1 MKKKKVVIIGGG
13 FGGISAAK
21 ELKSQDY
28 EVLIIDKT
36 NHHLFQPLLYQ
47 VATSALS
54 PGDIA
59 VPIRAIFSGQ
69 KNVRVIMDEVMAIDR
84 NNKTLKLKEAE
95 IPFDFLIVA
104 PGSKHSYFAHSPWER
119 YAPGLKT
126 LNDAL
131 AIREKILCSLEE
143 AEKIHDPMR
152 AKKYLTFVI
161 IGGGPT
167 GVELAGAIAEIAK
180 QTIMKDFRSFK
191 PADTCIYLIEGTSRL
206 LPAFSG
212 SLSLKVKS
220 DLEELGVK
228 IILNTMVTDISAR
241 GVALGDRFIETANVI
256 WAAGNVAPPLL
267 KSLDTRLDR
276 MGRVLVGKDL
286 SIDEEQNIFVIGDS
300 AALATENG
308 NDLPAIAPVAMQ
320 QGKFVAAIIKS
331 GLDKTD
337 RPVFKYRD
345 KGSMATVGRA
355 KAVAEI
361 KGLKLSGLLA
371 WLAWCFVHIFYLIG
385 FRNRFRVMAEWIWY
399 YFTRR
404 NGVRLIVGQAE
415 KCGE

>member
-1 MKKKKVVIIGGG
+1 
-13 FGGISAAK
+13 
-21 ELKSQDY
+21 
-28 EVLIIDKT
+28 
-36 NHHLFQPLLYQ
+36 
-47 VATSALS
+47 
-54 PGDIA
+54 
-59 VPIRAIFSGQ
+59 
-69 KNVRVIMDEVMAIDR
+69 
-84 NNKTLKLKEAE
+84 
-95 IPFDFLIVA
+95 
-104 PGSKHSYFAHSPWER
+104 
-119 YAPGLKT
+119 
-126 LNDAL
+126 
-131 AIREKILCSLEE
+131 
-143 AEKIHDPMR
+143 
-152 AKKYLTFVI
+152 
-161 IGGGPT
+161 
-167 GVELAGAIAEIAK
+167 
-180 QTIMKDFRSFK
+180 
-191 PADTCIYLIEGTSRL
+191 
-206 LPAFSG
+206 
-212 SLSLKVKS
+212 
-220 DLEELGVK
+220 
-228 IILNTMVTDISAR
+228 MVTDISAN
-241 GVALGDRFIETANVI
+241 GVALGDLFIETANVI

-286 SIDEEQNIFVIGDS
+286 SMAEEQNIFVIGDS

-345 KGSMATVGRA
+345 KGSLATVGRA

-404 NGVRLIVGQAE
+404 NGVRLIVGKAE